1 MFNWIVGWFKLSIKL
16 KERCGEELRNFICKK
31 QWEGYSKGP
40 EIIHTKIYP
49 VISESDVRRDIDVF
63 EKTFNPELKLI

>member
-1 MFNWIVGWFKLSIKL
+1 LSIKL
-16 KERCGEELRNFICKK
+16 KEMCGEELRNFICKK